1 MPTIDITKMS
11 SRQISEAL
19 NEAFLKDLRECFEE
33 VFYELAG
40 ECMELAIHKDV
51 YAKYKPSYYQRRKNH
66 GGLSDPRNFNI
77 DIFRDGDDIVGYVKN
92 TATGVGRAWR
102 LDEAIVEGNQY
113 DWCGSRIYNMQALPR
128 DFYKG
133 TIERIEKSRWQYHV
147 RRLMNQRG
155 WVTRGK

>member
-1 MPTIDITKMS
+1 MPKIDITKMS
-11 SRQISEAL
+11 SKQVTETLREV
-19 NEAFLKDLRECFEE
+19 FLKDLRECFEE

-40 ECMELAIHKDV
+40 ECMELAIHKEV
-51 YAKYKPSYYQRRKNH
+51 YAKYTPSYYQRRKNR
-66 GGLSDPRNFNI
+66 GGLSDPKNFNI
-77 DIFRDGDDIVGYVKN
+77 ETHRDGDDIVGYVKN
-92 TATGVGRAWR
+92 TATVVFRVCL

-113 DWCGSRIYNMQALPR
+113 DWCGSRIYNMQPFPR

-155 WVTRGK
+155 WSTRGK

>member
-51 YAKYKPSYYQRRKNH
+51 YAK
-66 GGLSDPRNFNI
+66 
-77 DIFRDGDDIVGYVKN
+77 
-92 TATGVGRAWR
+92 
-102 LDEAIVEGNQY
+102 
-113 DWCGSRIYNMQALPR
+113 
-128 DFYKG
+128 
-133 TIERIEKSRWQYHV
+133 
-147 RRLMNQRG
+147 
-155 WVTRGK
+155 

>member
-1 MPTIDITKMS
+1 MPTIDITNMS
-11 SRQISEAL
+11 SKQLADAISK
-19 NEAFLKDLRECFEE
+19 AFLQDLRECFEE

-40 ECMELAIHKDV
+40 ESMEMAIHKEV
-51 YAKYKPSYYQRRKNH
+51 YAKYRPGAYQRRKRN

-77 DIFRDGDDIVGYVKN
+77 EIYRDGDDIVGYVKN
-92 TATGVGRAWR
+92 TATGVGKALY

-113 DWCGSRIYNMQALPR
+113 DWSDSAIAQMQPFPR

-133 TIERIEKSRWQYHV
+133 TIDRIEKARWQYHV

-155 WVTRGK
+155 WSTRGK